1 MQGELSSEEVMDAE
15 NYLIKMSQHE
25 QKVFK
30 EEYTALMKQ
39 KEIPNNS
46 RLIGLNP
53 RLDSNGVIRSDGR
66 LTYVMQS
73 SYLMV

>member
-15 NYLIKMSQHE
+15 NYLIKMSQ

-53 RLDSNGVIRSDGR
+53 RLDSDSVIRSDGR
-66 LTYVMQS
+66 LTTQIF
-73 SYLMV
+73 YLMM